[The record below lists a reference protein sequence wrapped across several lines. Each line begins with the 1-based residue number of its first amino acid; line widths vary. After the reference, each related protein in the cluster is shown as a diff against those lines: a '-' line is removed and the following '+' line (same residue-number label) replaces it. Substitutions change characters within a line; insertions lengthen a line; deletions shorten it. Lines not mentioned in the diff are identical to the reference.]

1 MSNSNVPIPKL
12 NCEVG
17 DLAITVNCKLPENL
31 GNIVLIKS
39 AIGMKQWGESE
50 EAMFSWE
57 VEIATEHG
65 WLVYQYE
72 DCTEQVK
79 SGPVPDKYLRR
90 ITLPKGYLMEEF
102 SESEQLQMDLYEQD
116 CLEGVE

>member
-1 MSNSNVPIPKL
+1 MNNPIPKL

-39 AIGMKQWGESE
+39 AIGMKEWGEHE
-50 EAMFSWE
+50 EPMFSWE

-65 WLVYQYE
+65 WLTYE
-72 DCTEQVK
+72 YEGYTETDK

-90 ITLPKGYLMEEF
+90 ITPPKGYLMEEF
-102 SESEQLQMDLYEQD
+102 ADSEQLQMNFHEVDI
-116 CLEGVE
+116 VESESNV